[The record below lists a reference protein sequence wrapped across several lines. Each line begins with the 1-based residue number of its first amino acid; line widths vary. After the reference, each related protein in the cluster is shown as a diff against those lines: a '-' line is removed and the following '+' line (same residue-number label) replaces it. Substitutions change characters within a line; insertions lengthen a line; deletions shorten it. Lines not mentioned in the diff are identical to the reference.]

1 MAKSAKTVTK
11 VEGTSIDALV
21 KEGKALGKMWNAIHN
36 VKQTTKANGFDTRL
50 GKLLSTLKAQSSVDS
65 GQIPTHVLRT
75 HGIAN
80 IDRRRRSE
88 ALWFYENQAECLEFI
103 KQSRKGFTSLTAL
116 QAAMRK
122 AAKAAAEVT
131 QQPAKA
137 EVSKV
142 GQMDG
147 KDTLVS
153 DTGWVEP
160 QKAKATGAT
169 EQRSVKVQITRTKMV
184 DTIVKQCELNN
195 LDLETIISDL
205 QSQLA
210 KQQRK
215 A

>member
-1 MAKSAKTVTK
+1 MAKSTNKAVK

-50 GKLLSTLKAQSSVDS
+50 GKLLSVLKAQSTVDS

-88 ALWFYENQAECLEFI
+88 ALWFYENQAECVAFI
-103 KQSRKGFTSLTAL
+103 EASKKGFTSLTAL

-122 AAKAAAEVT
+122 AAKAEAEAT
-131 QQPAKA
+131 QEPAKA

-142 GQMDG
+142 GQLDG

-153 DTGWVEP
+153 DTGWQEVA
-160 QKAKATGAT
+160 KAKV
-169 EQRSVKVQITRTKMV
+169 SVGPITRTKMV
-184 DTIVKQCELNN
+184 TTIVKQCELNGLN
-195 LDLETIISDL
+195 IEDIINDL

-210 KQQRK
+210 AMQKE

>member
-1 MAKSAKTVTK
+1 MAKSTNKAVK

-50 GKLLSTLKAQSSVDS
+50 GKLLSTLKAQSAVDS

-88 ALWFYENQAECLEFI
+88 ALWFYENQAECVAFI
-103 KQSRKGFTSLTAL
+103 EASKKGFTSLTAL
-116 QAAMRK
+116 QSAMRK
-122 AAKAAAEVT
+122 AAKAEAEAT
-131 QQPAKA
+131 QEPAKA
-137 EVSKV
+137 NVPTEQVSKV
-142 GQMDG
+142 GQLDG

-153 DTGWVEP
+153 DTGWQEVA
-160 QKAKATGAT
+160 KAKV
-169 EQRSVKVQITRTKMV
+169 SVGPITRTKMV
-184 DTIVKQCELNN
+184 TTIVKQCELNGLN
-195 LDLETIISDL
+195 IEDIINDL

-210 KQQRK
+210 AMQKK
-215 A
+215 EA

>member
-1 MAKSAKTVTK
+1 MAKSAKTAVK

-50 GKLLSTLKAQSSVDS
+50 GKLLSILKAQSAVDS

-103 KQSRKGFTSLTAL
+103 KASKKGFTSLTAL

-122 AAKAAAEVT
+122 AAT
-131 QQPAKA
+131 AKA
-137 EVSKV
+137 EPSKV

-160 QKAKATGAT
+160 KAKATGAT
-169 EQRSVKVQITRTKMV
+169 EQRSVKVQVTRTKMV
-184 DTIVKQCELNN
+184 DAILRHCNDNGLNVE
-195 LDLETIISDL
+195 DIINDL
-205 QSQLA
+205 QSRIA
-210 KQQRK
+210 KQ

>member
-1 MAKSAKTVTK
+1 MAKSAKTANK

-50 GKLLSTLKAQSSVDS
+50 GKLLSTLKAQSAVDS

-88 ALWFYENQAECLEFI
+88 ALWFYENQAECVEFI
-103 KQSRKGFTSLTAL
+103 KNSKKGFTSLTAL
-116 QAAMRK
+116 QSAMRK
-122 AAKAAAEVT
+122 AAKAEAEAT
-131 QQPAKA
+131 QEPAKA

-142 GQMDG
+142 GQLDG

-153 DTGWVEP
+153 DTGWQEVA
-160 QKAKATGAT
+160 KAKV
-169 EQRSVKVQITRTKMV
+169 SVGPITRTKMV
-184 DTIVKQCELNN
+184 STIVKQCELNGLN
-195 LDLETIISDL
+195 IEDIINDL

-210 KQQRK
+210 AMQKK
-215 A
+215 EA

>member
-1 MAKSAKTVTK
+1 MAKQNATNK

-50 GKLLSTLKAQSSVDS
+50 GKLLSTLKAQSAHDS

-88 ALWFYENQAECLEFI
+88 ALWFYENQAECVEFI
-103 KQSRKGFTSLTAL
+103 KASKKGFTSLTAL
-116 QAAMRK
+116 QRAMK
-122 AAKAAAEVT
+122 QA
-131 QQPAKA
+131 AKA
-137 EVSKV
+137 EVETVAPSKDEVSNV
-142 GQMDG
+142 GQYQLNG

-153 DTGWVEP
+153 DTGWVEH
-160 QKAKATGAT
+160 T
-169 EQRSVKVQITRTKMV
+169 ETKVSVPLTRTAIV
-184 DTIVKQCELNN
+184 DTIVEQCTQNG
-195 LDLETIISDL
+195 LDLEQVIADL
-205 QSQLA
+205 QSRLA
-210 KQQRK
+210 KQMKQ

>member
-1 MAKSAKTVTK
+1 MAKQNATNK

-50 GKLLSTLKAQSSVDS
+50 GKLLSTLKAQSSLDN

-88 ALWFYENQAECLEFI
+88 SLWFYENQAECVEFI

-116 QAAMRK
+116 QRAMK
-122 AAKAAAEVT
+122 QAAKAEAVEAPK
-131 QQPAKA
+131 PAKA
-137 EVSKV
+137 EVSNV
-142 GQMDG
+142 GQSDG
-147 KDTLVS
+147 LVS
-153 DTGWVEP
+153 DTGWVKHSET
-160 QKAKATGAT
+160 KV
-169 EQRSVKVQITRTKMV
+169 SVPLTRTAIV
-184 DTIVKQCELNN
+184 DTIVKQCAENG
-195 LDLETIISDL
+195 LDLEQVINDL
-205 QSQLA
+205 QMQLA
-210 KQQRK
+210 KQMKQ